1 MHFIYHETVF
11 EPLENSLS
19 KYGILYHYTS
29 MSSRKAKIESTPLY
43 STFKLT
49 KYRGNEK
56 LKPNK
61 K

>member
-49 KYRGNEK
+49 NTVEMKN
-56 LKPNK
+56 
-61 K
+61 